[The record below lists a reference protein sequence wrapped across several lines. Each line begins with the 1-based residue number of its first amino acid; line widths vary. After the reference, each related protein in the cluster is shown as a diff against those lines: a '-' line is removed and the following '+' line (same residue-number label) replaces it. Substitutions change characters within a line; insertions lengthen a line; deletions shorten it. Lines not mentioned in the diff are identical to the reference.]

1 MLRKQIFEPPT
12 RRFFCVLNMG
22 KEFLITIPQRGLKVI
37 PPTETQAN
45 MRIAK
50 EGGIAHWSQEERARL
65 YLLTHCRILEK
76 RHPKPVDGKTYME
89 SVDMERREY
98 LLSLANELSRTIAD
112 EWHRISPDS
121 EVAVILYGSVA
132 KGLTRGTNHPDP
144 SNIDLS
150 VVGNIS
156 DEEKTQLF
164 NRIRQKRTETQK
176 KILEGY
182 GNVESSEQ
190 NPGNAGVII
199 QNIDKLRKERYGVA
213 RTYIAGG
220 AIALYDPAGIWK
232 AVEEEALKYQI
243 EKINQSK
250 TKKNT
255 T

>member
-1 MLRKQIFEPPT
+1 
-12 RRFFCVLNMG
+12 MG

-37 PPTETQAN
+37 PPAETQAN
-45 MRIAK
+45 MRVAR
-50 EGGIAHWSQEERARL
+50 EGGIVHWSQEEKARL
-65 YLLTHCRILEK
+65 YLLTHCKILEK
-76 RHPKPVDGKTYME
+76 RHPKPVDGKAYME
-89 SVDMERREY
+89 SVDMGRREY
-98 LLSLANELSRTIAD
+98 LLSLANELSGTIAN
-112 EWHRISPDS
+112 EWHRINPGS

-156 DEEKTQLF
+156 DDEKTQLF
-164 NRIRQKRTETQK
+164 NRIRPKRAETQK
-176 KILEGY
+176 RILEGY
-182 GNVESSEQ
+182 GNIESSEQ

-199 QNIDKLRKERYGVA
+199 QDIDKLRRECYGVA

-232 AVEEEALKYQI
+232 AVEKEALQYQL
-243 EKINQSK
+243 EKNNQSK
-250 TKKNT
+250 TKKKT